1 MCIHEK
7 VFAGFSMTQKVQD
20 KSEVKQ
26 IVMIHVQNFADPEH
40 YNRLGV
46 RDEMRDAGVKNIPQA
61 EDRRP
66 ALTGYHCQRP

>member
-1 MCIHEK
+1 
-7 VFAGFSMTQKVQD
+7 MTQKLQD

-46 RDEMRDAGVKNIPQA
+46 RDEMRDAGVKNILQA
-61 EDRRP
+61 EDGD
-66 ALTGYHCQRP
+66 LY